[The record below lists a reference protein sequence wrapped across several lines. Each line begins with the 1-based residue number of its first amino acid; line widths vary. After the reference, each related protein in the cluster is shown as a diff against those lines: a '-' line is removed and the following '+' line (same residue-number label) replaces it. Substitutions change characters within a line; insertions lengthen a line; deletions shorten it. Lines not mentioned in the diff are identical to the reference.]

1 MLPQTLYP
9 DHPLVGTLYAQQHPT
24 VIYDFSVKLVDL
36 MFRAVAERNGLGL
49 LGLKD
54 VVVGYLR
61 SVISANSERVIYL
74 TFMID

>member
-1 MLPQTLYP
+1 MLPQILYHDRP
-9 DHPLVGTLYAQQHPT
+9 SVGTLYVQQHPT

-49 LGLKD
+49 LGLRD

-61 SVISANSERVIYL
+61 SAISFNSQ
-74 TFMID
+74 